1 MIAYIEGELVEV
13 TDTFVI
19 VDVNGIGYQIICAN
33 PFYFQSMLK
42 QTVKIDTYHHVRE
55 DAQILYGFK
64 DHDQKT
70 LFSHIITVSG
80 IGPKSGLAI
89 VGHIS
94 VDDFVLAI
102 EEEDEKFLTQFRGV
116 GKKTARQMIL
126 DLKGKLPFDIRQT
139 NDLTS
144 NQPAK
149 NEQTADQR
157 AVEEAIEALRTLGY
171 NDRELRGITRQLQE
185 AGLVN
190 TDELIKHG
198 LSLLM
203 K

>member
-190 TDELIKHG
+190 TDGLIKHG